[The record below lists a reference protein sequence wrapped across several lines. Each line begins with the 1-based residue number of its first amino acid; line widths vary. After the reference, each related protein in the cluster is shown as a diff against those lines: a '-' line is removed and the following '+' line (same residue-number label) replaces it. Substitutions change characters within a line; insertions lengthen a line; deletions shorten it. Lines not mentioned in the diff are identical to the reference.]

1 MEIEDVDSK
10 DIIVENINIKEGLTN
25 NICERVVEKLGL
37 NHIKEDAIN
46 QMKRLY
52 EMFLKKDAT

>member
-37 NHIKEDAIN
+37 SHIKEDAIN
-46 QMKRLY
+46 
-52 EMFLKKDAT
+52 